1 MCNLSNNQCKSLKYK
16 KHEKLLGLALVA
28 TLVLVS
34 CKKETNDKVEDATEA
49 IKQKWV
55 RL

>member
-1 MCNLSNNQCKSLKYK
+1 MK
-16 KHEKLLGLALVA
+16 KAFLGLALVA

-34 CKKETNDKVEDATEA
+34 CKTNDKVEDATEA

>member
-1 MCNLSNNQCKSLKYK
+1 MK
-16 KHEKLLGLALVA
+16 KILGLAVA

-34 CKKETNDKVEDATEA
+34 CKKTNDKVEDATEA

-55 RL
+55 RLL